1 MYMKRWIPVLGI
13 AYILL
18 LSSCSI
24 MKRNRFTKHQ
34 GEQSNELDLPVIF
47 YPAEN
52 PNSRRLLLLLSGD
65 GGWLEFNDQL
75 AAGFAKKGYHVVGLN
90 SRSYFWEQRS
100 PSQTADDMKRLI
112 LHYTKRYHA
121 SRIYLAGYSFGAD
134 VIPFIYNRLP
144 APTKRAV
151 IAIGLFSPFASTD
164 FMVHTTDL
172 LNLSG
177 DDKTFKVLPELQ
189 KIRIPV
195 YCFYGERE
203 NPKAFAEVKRRNFHL
218 TLLAGDH
225 HYERAESQKIIS
237 IFTKIRSLKLR

>member
-1 MYMKRWIPVLGI
+1 MKRWIPVLGI
-13 AYILL
+13 AYIIL

-24 MKRNRFTKHQ
+24 MKRNRFIKHQ
-34 GEQSNELDLPVIF
+34 GEQSNDLNLPVVL
-47 YPAEN
+47 YPAEYK
-52 PNSRRLLLLLSGD
+52 NSHRLMILMSGD

-75 AAGFAKKGYHVVGLN
+75 ALAFAKKGYHVVGLN

-100 PSQTADDMKRLI
+100 PAQTTEDVQRLI
-112 LHYTKRYHA
+112 LYYAEQYRA

-144 APTKRAV
+144 ASTKRAV
-151 IAIGLFSPFASTD
+151 TAIGLFSPFASTD

-172 LNLSG
+172 LNLS
-177 DDKTFKVLPELQ
+177 DDNKTFKVEPELQ

-203 NPKAFAEVKRRNFHL
+203 HPKPLGDVKRRNFHL

-225 HYERAESQKIIS
+225 HYEAAEIQKIINT
-237 IFTKIRSLKLR
+237 FTRIRSFNQR

>member
-1 MYMKRWIPVLGI
+1 MKRWIPVLGI

-24 MKRNRFTKHQ
+24 MKRNRFSKHQ
-34 GEQSNELDLPVIF
+34 GEQSNEMDLPVVL

-52 PNSRRLLLLLSGD
+52 VNARRLLILMSGD

-75 AAGFAKKGYHVVGLN
+75 AAGFAKKGYNVVGLN

-100 PSQTADDMKRLI
+100 PAQTAEDVKRVI
-112 LHYTKRYHA
+112 QHYAKRYHA
-121 SRIYLAGYSFGAD
+121 SRIYLTGYSFGAD

-177 DDKTFKVLPELQ
+177 DNKTFKVEPELQ

-195 YCFYGERE
+195 YCFYGEKE
-203 NPKAFAEVKRRNFHL
+203 HPKPLAEVKKRNFHL

-225 HYERAESQKIIS
+225 HYETAESQKIINT
-237 IFTKIRSLKLR
+237 FTKIRSLKLR

>member
-1 MYMKRWIPVLGI
+1 MRRWIPVLGI

-24 MKRNRFTKHQ
+24 MKRNRFSKHQ
-34 GEQSNELDLPVIF
+34 GEQSNELDLPVVL

-52 PNSRRLLLLLSGD
+52 ANSRRLLVLMSGD

-100 PSQTADDMKRLI
+100 PAQTADDVRRLI
-112 LHYTKRYHA
+112 LHYTKQYRA

-144 APTKRAV
+144 VPTKRAV

-164 FMVHTTDL
+164 FMVHTADL

-177 DDKTFKVLPELQ
+177 DNKTFKVAPEVQ

-195 YCFYGERE
+195 YCFYGEQE
-203 NPKAFAEVKRRNFHL
+203 NPRPLSEIKKRNFHL
-218 TLLAGDH
+218 TLLSGDH
-225 HYERAESQKIIS
+225 HYEPSESQKIINT
-237 IFTKIRSLKLR
+237 FLKIRSLKLR

>member
-1 MYMKRWIPVLGI
+1 MKRWIPVLGI

-24 MKRNRFTKHQ
+24 MKRNRFSKHQ
-34 GEQSNELDLPVIF
+34 GEQSNELDLPVVL

-52 PNSRRLLLLLSGD
+52 VNARRLLILMSGD

-75 AAGFAKKGYHVVGLN
+75 AAGFAKKGYNVVGLN

-100 PSQTADDMKRLI
+100 PAQTAEDVKRVI
-112 LHYTKRYHA
+112 LHYAKRYHA
-121 SRIYLAGYSFGAD
+121 SRIYLTGYSFGAD

-177 DDKTFKVLPELQ
+177 DNKTFKVEPELQ

-195 YCFYGERE
+195 YCFYGEKE
-203 NPKAFAEVKRRNFHL
+203 HPKPLAEVKKRNFHL

-225 HYERAESQKIIS
+225 HYETAESQKIINT
-237 IFTKIRSLKLR
+237 FTKIRSLKLR